1 MGKITIFTP
10 RIREDGG
17 DMARA
22 LNAVVEWRADTSTLE
37 RKPGE
42 VVFDMAVIGP
52 ALRKDA
58 KAFMDAVR
66 ALPAEAL
73 AQPISRIDI
82 GGKEVDVPAGA
93 FSLQSMYMI
102 GGARVD
108 LITVGDVI
116 VTVQKNP

>member
-1 MGKITIFTP
+1 MGTVTLFTP
-10 RIREDGG
+10 QIADDGG

-22 LNAVVEWRADTSTLE
+22 LNAVVEWRTDTSVLE

-42 VVFDMAVIGP
+42 LVFDMAVIGP

-58 KAFMDAVR
+58 RAFMDAVR
-66 ALPAEAL
+66 ALPEESL
-73 AQPISRIDI
+73 ANPPSRIDI
-82 GGKEVDVPAGA
+82 GGRQVEVPAGS
-93 FSLQSMYMI
+93 FSRQSTYMV